1 MSRVFACLLACCVL
15 LAVPL
20 TAQADFMRVTLLG
33 TGSPRIDTDR
43 AGPSVLVEAGGKVLL
58 FDAGRSVVPRLA
70 QLGMHIAKIDT
81 VFLTHLHSDHIF
93 GLDDLWITGWVYQ
106 RPLPLTVYG
115 PAGTSSFTRG
125 LEQAFAYDIAV
136 RNQYAGLDKNAI
148 RLVTHEI
155 EPGVVYSNDR
165 VRVTAFLVDHGVV
178 TPAYGYRI
186 DFGDRSVVISGD
198 TSYSETL
205 VEQARGTDLLI
216 HELFAARADLLEKN
230 PRLRRIERYHTNPEQ
245 MVRILK
251 ETRPRF
257 AVTTHVILAGLRPDE
272 VIRSLRERYTGEI
285 HMGEDLMQF
294 EIGGQVRMLRFED
307 IRQ

>member
-1 MSRVFACLLACCVL
+1 MSRVFACLLFCCVL

-33 TGSPRIDTDR
+33 TGSPRVDPDR
-43 AGPSVLVEAGGKVLL
+43 AGSAVLVEAGGKVLL
-58 FDAGRSVVPRLA
+58 FDAGRSVVPRLG

-106 RPLPLTVYG
+106 RPQPLTVYG
-115 PAGTSSFTRG
+115 PAGTSSFARG
-125 LEQAFAYDIAV
+125 LEQAYAYDISV
-136 RNQYAGLDKNAI
+136 RNQYAGLDKDAI

-155 EPGVVYSNDR
+155 KPGVVYSKDR

-230 PRLRRIERYHTNPEQ
+230 PRLRRIEHYHTNPEQ

-257 AVTTHVILAGLRPDE
+257 AVTTHVILAGVRPDA
-272 VIRSLRERYTGEI
+272 VIRSLRERYAGEI

-294 EIGGQVRMLRFED
+294 EIGGQVRMLRFEG
-307 IRQ
+307 IRR

>member
-1 MSRVFACLLACCVL
+1 MPRVFACLLSCCVL

-33 TGSPRIDTDR
+33 TGSPRVDTDR
-43 AGPSVLVEAGGKVLL
+43 AGPAVLVEAGGKALL

-70 QLGMHIAKIDT
+70 QLGMHVAKIDT
-81 VFLTHLHSDHIF
+81 VFLTHLHSDHLF
-93 GLDDLWITGWVYQ
+93 ALDDLWITGWVYQ

-115 PAGTSSFTRG
+115 PAGTSSFAEG

-136 RNQYAGLDKNAI
+136 RNQYAGLDKDAI

-155 EPGVVYSNDR
+155 EPGVVYSKDR
-165 VRVTAFLVDHGVV
+165 IRVTAFLVDHGVV

-198 TSYSETL
+198 TTYSETL
-205 VEQARGTDLLI
+205 VAHARGTDLLI
-216 HELFAARADLLEKN
+216 HDIFAARSDLLEKN

-245 MVRILK
+245 MVRILN
-251 ETRPRF
+251 EARPRF
-257 AVTTHVILAGLRPDE
+257 AVTTHVILAGVDPDA
-272 VIRSLRERYTGEI
+272 VVRDLRERYAGEI

-294 EIGGQVRMLRFED
+294 EIGNQVRISRFED
-307 IRQ
+307 TRR